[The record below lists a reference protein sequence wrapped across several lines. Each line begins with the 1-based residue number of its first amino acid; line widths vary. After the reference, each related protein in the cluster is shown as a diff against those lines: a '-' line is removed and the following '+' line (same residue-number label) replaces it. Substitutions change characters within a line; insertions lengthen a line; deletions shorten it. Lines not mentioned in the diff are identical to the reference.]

1 MRCIKVFAVLMVL
14 ILQSCSSY
22 RQGVTATC
30 PEAVRFLPEYP
41 SFEDREVFF
50 NDSLL
55 FRRGMALRDTERG
68 KQAVIDAG
76 ITLDFY
82 LERFGEVMGVK
93 LSEQDSPA
101 VAAYLKAAYEFT
113 GKGIGKAKH
122 DFTRQ
127 RPYSYFGMH
136 SSIPEEEER
145 CGQFSSYPS
154 GHALMA
160 WVMAL
165 ALASIDEEHQYE
177 IVRLGYEL
185 GQSRVISGFHYQS
198 DVDAGRIAAGVA
210 YARIVSDPAFITLMD
225 DARKELERLR
235 EYE

>member
-1 MRCIKVFAVLMVL
+1 MRYIKTIAILLAV
-14 ILQSCSSY
+14 ILQGCSTY
-22 RQGVTATC
+22 RQNMQVTATS
-30 PEAVRFLPEYP
+30 PEAVKFLPAYP
-41 SFEDREVFF
+41 SFEDREAFF

-55 FRRGMALRDTERG
+55 FRRGLALRDTERG
-68 KQAVIDAG
+68 EQAVIDAG

-127 RPYSYFGMH
+127 RPYSYFGVH

-145 CGQFSSYPS
+145 CGQFSSFPS

-165 ALASIDEEHQYE
+165 ALVSIDEEHQYE
-177 IVRLGYEL
+177 ILRLGYEL

-198 DVDAGRIAAGVA
+198 DVDAGRHAAAAA
-210 YARIVSDPAFITLMD
+210 YARIVSDPGFVRLMEL
-225 DARKELERLR
+225 AAKEVAGF
-235 EYE
+235 